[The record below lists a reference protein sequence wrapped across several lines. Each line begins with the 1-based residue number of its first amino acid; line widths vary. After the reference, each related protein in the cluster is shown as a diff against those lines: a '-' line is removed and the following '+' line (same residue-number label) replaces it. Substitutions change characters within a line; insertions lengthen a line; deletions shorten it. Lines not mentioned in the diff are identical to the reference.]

1 MHNPPHQTDLTH
13 AAIAKRYAL
22 PVAGT
27 MGLLIIENIL
37 AAIAPLFLGRAIDG
51 LIAQTY
57 SALWIFLAVAVTGLI
72 IAIGRRVYD
81 TRVYARIYREAAS
94 ETVEKENL
102 KEAAVTRIT
111 ARANFVSE
119 FVEFFEIYLP
129 LALTSFFGLFGSVA
143 MLAFL
148 SPPLALCAAGA
159 GLAMGLIF
167 FFSSPRIRKLNAM
180 LNDEMERQVDIL
192 AVRQKA
198 GAQNHF
204 AAIARWR
211 IRLSD
216 LEARNFGLVFLLTTA
231 LTAGAAYI
239 LVIIEQKSVGE
250 IFAALTYVLQF
261 GEAVVMLPYTYQ
273 QFLRT
278 REISARLKES

>member
-167 FFSSPRIRKLNAM
+167 SS
-180 LNDEMERQVDIL
+180 
-192 AVRQKA
+192 AVRA
-198 GAQNHF
+198 SA
-204 AAIARWR
+204 
-211 IRLSD
+211 S
-216 LEARNFGLVFLLTTA
+216 LT
-231 LTAGAAYI
+231 
-239 LVIIEQKSVGE
+239 
-250 IFAALTYVLQF
+250 
-261 GEAVVMLPYTYQ
+261 PC
-273 QFLRT
+273 
-278 REISARLKES
+278 